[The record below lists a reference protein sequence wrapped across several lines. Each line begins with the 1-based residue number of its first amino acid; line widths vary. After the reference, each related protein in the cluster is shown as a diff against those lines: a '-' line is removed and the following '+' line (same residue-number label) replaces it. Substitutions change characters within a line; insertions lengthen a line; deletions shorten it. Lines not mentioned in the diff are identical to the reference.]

1 MALLTIVCPVVV
13 DGQLEDQVRSN
24 RGDGLEASEKLGATQ
39 AMVETQELTIRRL
52 EEEKA
57 MAIDEAKEAHWRVQE
72 GRREYE
78 EVRNV
83 GGT

>member
-1 MALLTIVCPVVV
+1 M
-13 DGQLEDQVRSN
+13 RSN

-78 EVRNV
+78 EVRTDEGQRLGWILHPEWPDWV
-83 GGT
+83 MRR